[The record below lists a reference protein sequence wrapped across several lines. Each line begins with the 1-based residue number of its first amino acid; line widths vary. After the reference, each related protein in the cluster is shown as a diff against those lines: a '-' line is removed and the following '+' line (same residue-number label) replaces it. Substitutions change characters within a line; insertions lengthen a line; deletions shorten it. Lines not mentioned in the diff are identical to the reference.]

1 MYYFGYG
8 SNMLTPRLQARV
20 PSTQP
25 VATVRLEDY
34 ELHFHKWVRLEDYEL
49 HFHKWSRDESG
60 KCNIVPAPG
69 ATVYGVVFEVDT
81 DELEALDEAE
91 QRGRGYTREEV
102 SLKGPDTSF
111 NAFAY
116 VAQPAYVDDALLPYD
131 WYHGLVLAGAQQHDL
146 PSRYIDQIAA
156 VRSYPDPNEERRRKH
171 QALLEEA
178 GYPLLSR

>member
-20 PSTQP
+20 PSAQP
-25 VATVRLEDY
+25 VAT
-34 ELHFHKWVRLEDYEL
+34 VRLEDYEL